1 MAKSNRKV
9 KAIIYGVC
17 DRKFS
22 ELIEQGKFRTESW
35 HFANRM
41 MRWID
46 SNTTGT
52 MPILGKPVSLASNQ
66 LNK

>member
-1 MAKSNRKV
+1 MAKSNCKV

-35 HFANRM
+35 YFANRM

-52 MPILGKPVSLASNQ
+52 MPILGKPVSLTNNQ

>member
-1 MAKSNRKV
+1 MAKSNRKFRSMV
-9 KAIIYGVC
+9 YGVC

-22 ELIEQGKFRTESW
+22 ELIEQGKFRSEPW
-35 HFANRM
+35 YFANRM

-46 SNTTGT
+46 ANTNGT
-52 MPILGKPVSLASNQ
+52 MPTLGKPVSLTGIQ